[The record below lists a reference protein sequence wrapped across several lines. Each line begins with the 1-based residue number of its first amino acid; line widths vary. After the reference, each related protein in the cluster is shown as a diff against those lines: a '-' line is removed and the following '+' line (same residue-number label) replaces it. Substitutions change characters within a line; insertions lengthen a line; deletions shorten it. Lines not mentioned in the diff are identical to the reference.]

1 MTSLINAIQLMSTG
15 LTIII
20 FLDIILGY
28 FLDPFHPVRRSL
40 DSFVEPMLAP
50 IRRIMPPMGM
60 NDLSPLVLLIVIQLI
75 ETVIIGI
82 LR

>member
-1 MTSLINAIQLMSTG
+1 MTSLINAIQLMSTI

-40 DSFVEPMLAP
+40 DSFVEPMLTP

-60 NDLSPLVLLIVIQLI
+60 IDLSPLVLLIVIQLI